1 MSRLIGGR
9 YELGEEIGRGGM
21 ATVHEAHDV
30 RLGRRVA
37 IKMLHAG
44 RLGDRTF
51 QGRFRREAQAAASL
65 NHPHI
70 VAVFDSGEDI
80 VTNSVGVQEVIP
92 YIVMERVQ
100 GHTLSQLMH
109 DRGAFSADEAMRIVM
124 RVLSALGYSHQRGI
138 VHRDVKPGNVM
149 LTDDGD
155 VKVMDFG
162 IARGGGESTA
172 TMTQTQ
178 AVIGTAQYLSPEQ
191 ARGQDVD
198 GRSDLYSAGCLLFE
212 LVTGRPPFVGDSPLA
227 IAYQHVGEDPSLPSS
242 HEHSI
247 PRTLDTVIMHALVKD
262 RDRRYQTADEFR
274 DDLEAARAG
283 RPLSPAAQATAAA
296 LFAPTESI
304 DRADVLAGRP
314 GGATAGGGA
323 GAAAAGGALAGGAAG
338 AAGGALAGGALAGG
352 ALAGGALAGGAL
364 AGAPGGSAAGGAAGG
379 AAAGGIRPDED
390 PRPEPVLRDD
400 LPGAPPREGHHT
412 SSYPAIGAERDRNW
426 IAWIVAL
433 LLLIGL
439 AGFGVYW
446 MTRPDPI
453 QYKTVPNLMDQT
465 EGTARSLLESSQL
478 KGSFQPKESD
488 KPKGI
493 VVGQNPQPGAQQD
506 PAYPVAVQVSTGP
519 SDTAVPDVTKYTV
532 ASAKQRLVNYNLVAG
547 KVTEIDDKTIP
558 AGQVVRTDPAI
569 GQTVP
574 VGSTVALF
582 VSTGKVAVPNVV
594 GQDYTSAAKT
604 LTDAGFR
611 VARKDEP
618 SRDTRDLVLD
628 QDVRE
633 GSQPPGTKIT
643 LTVAVP
649 AAVPTV
655 TVTTTAPAPTPTT
668 PRPRPTQ
675 TTPPSTQPTSSPP
688 TSPPTSPVAPP
699 TP

>member
-314 GGATAGGGA
+314 GGATSATAGGA
-323 GAAAAGGALAGGAAG
+323 GAAGAGGALAGGAAG
-338 AAGGALAGGALAGG
+338 ALAGGDLAGGALAGG
-352 ALAGGALAGGAL
+352 GAGG
-364 AGAPGGSAAGGAAGG
+364 SAGGAAAGA
-379 AAAGGIRPDED
+379 AAAGGIRPD
-390 PRPEPVLRDD
+390 PGQRPEPVLRDD
-400 LPGAPPREGHHT
+400 VAAGPPRDGHHT
-412 SSYPAIGAERDRNW
+412 SSYPSIGEERDRNW

-433 LLLIGL
+433 LLLIGA

-628 QDVRE
+628 QDIRK
-633 GSQPPGTKIT
+633 GSQAPGSKIT

-655 TVTTTAPAPTPTT
+655 TVTTTAPAPTTVPPPT
-668 PRPRPTQ
+668 PRPPNPTPPQPTQ
-675 TTPPSTQPTSSPP
+675 PGTLTPTP
-688 TSPPTSPVAPP
+688 PPTSPVTPP

>member
-80 VTNSVGVQEVIP
+80 VTNSVGLQEVIP

-242 HEHSI
+242 HEHTI

-314 GGATAGGGA
+314 GGATSATAGGA
-323 GAAAAGGALAGGAAG
+323 GAAGAGGALAGGAAG
-338 AAGGALAGGALAGG
+338 AAAGALAGGALAGG
-352 ALAGGALAGGAL
+352 GAGG
-364 AGAPGGSAAGGAAGG
+364 SAGGAAAGA
-379 AAAGGIRPDED
+379 AAAGGIRPD
-390 PRPEPVLRDD
+390 PGQRPEPVLRDD
-400 LPGAPPREGHHT
+400 VAAGPPRDGHHT
-412 SSYPAIGAERDRNW
+412 SSYPSIGEERDRNW

-433 LLLIGL
+433 LLLIGV

-532 ASAKQRLVNYNLVAG
+532 GSAKQRLVNYNLEAG
-547 KVTEIDDKTIP
+547 AVTEIDDKTIP
-558 AGQVVRTDPAI
+558 AGQVVRTDPAS

-574 VGSTVALF
+574 VGTKVALF
-582 VSTGKVAVPNVV
+582 VSTGKVGVPNVV
-594 GQDYTSAAKT
+594 GQDYTSASKT

-628 QDVRE
+628 QDIRE

-649 AAVPTV
+649 AAIPTV
-655 TVTTTAPAPTPTT
+655 TVTSTAPAPTPTT
-668 PRPRPTQ
+668 TPRPRPTT
-675 TTPPSTQPTSSPP
+675 TTPPSPTSTAPPSP
-688 TSPPTSPVAPP
+688 TSPPTNPSTPP